1 MGPQN
6 SWAYWAI
13 LQYQDIAKNLTKGQ
27 FVQNLK
33 NGSDIYEHVHNNVR
47 MQNVIRI
54 LNVCIFV
61 SLLFYFQRY
70 FSFCCYEPKTL
81 TLPTINV

>member
-13 LQYQDIAKNLTKGQ
+13 LQYQDIAKNSTKGQ

-54 LNVCIFV
+54 SNICIFV
-61 SLLFYFQRY
+61 SFTFLFPEVFQFLL
-70 FSFCCYEPKTL
+70 L
-81 TLPTINV
+81 

>member
-33 NGSDIYEHVHNNVR
+33 NGSDIYEHVHSNVR

-54 LNVCIFV
+54 LNICSFV
-61 SLLFYFQRY
+61 SFTFLFPEVFQFLL
-70 FSFCCYEPKTL
+70 L
-81 TLPTINV
+81 